1 MRARLPMR
9 TELMVSISRSLP
21 WFLCC
26 SRLTFSAG
34 ETMTTSAE
42 YSRTGARTANLPGRR
57 FDHVFFTCMAL
68 VMLVTVFVGFAHTY
82 YLAGLFRATLPSPII
97 HIHGAVFSCWI
108 LLLVAQTS
116 LVSSGRVDV
125 HRRLGVAGFFLGC
138 LMIVLGVVAATD
150 SLARGAPAG
159 RDPQMFYII
168 PLTDIL
174 LFAVPFYFAFR
185 ARRDPT
191 AHKRFIYIATI
202 ALLTPAIARL
212 PFAFVYRRTS
222 VVALVAEGF
231 LLVLIGY
238 DLWSTRRI
246 HRATLWAGSLLT
258 IVLQI
263 RFPIG
268 KTAAWHTFSAWVQ
281 HLVR

>member
-1 MRARLPMR
+1 MA
-9 TELMVSISRSLP
+9 T
-21 WFLCC
+21 
-26 SRLTFSAG
+26 A
-34 ETMTTSAE
+34 AE
-42 YSRTGARTANLPGRR
+42 YARTGARTANLPGRR
-57 FDHVFFTCMAL
+57 FDHLFFTSMAL

-82 YLAGLFRATLPSPII
+82 YLAGLFQAPLPSRII

-116 LVSSGRVDV
+116 LVSAGRVDI

-138 LMIVLGVVAATD
+138 LMMVLGVVAATD
-150 SLARGAPAG
+150 ALARGAPAG
-159 RDPQMFYII
+159 RDSQMFYII
-168 PLTDIL
+168 GLTDIL
-174 LFAVPFYFAFR
+174 IFAVPFYFAFR
-185 ARRDPT
+185 MRLNPP

-212 PFAFVYRRTS
+212 PFAFVYRKSS
-222 VVALVAEGF
+222 VVALLAEGF
-231 LLVLIGY
+231 LLVLVGY

-246 HRATLWAGSLLT
+246 HRATLWAGSLLI

-268 KTAAWHTFSAWVQ
+268 KTAAWHTFAAWVQ